1 MEIDGPIAGAARR
14 PHAHHTAAR
23 PLRRARPVRPLI
35 ACKVSTPSN
44 LDG

>member
-14 PHAHHTAAR
+14 PHAHHTAAT
-23 PLRRARPVRPLI
+23 PLRRARPLI